1 MSKLPQGF
9 ISTIL
14 AQKKLS
20 GNGNSNNGSNVTVS
34 DSYNFNP
41 NIKELPS
48 FNTPDNSKR
57 DNEDYGLPLSTIA
70 AILAR
75 KAKSVYERYLAS
87 EEGENL
93 LTKANEYE
101 IPYEAN
107 DIDIITLRDK
117 VEEFKSAIELANEHG
132 VDWQSF
138 GYDLIAIEQ
147 EIANLQQAESDY
159 LCHARNQFL
168 TTRGVVA

>member
-1 MSKLPQGF
+1 MKNLPQGF

-34 DSYNFNP
+34 DDYSFNP

-70 AILAR
+70 STLAR
-75 KAKSVYERYLAS
+75 KAKSLYESYLAS
-87 EEGENL
+87 EEGETL
-93 LTKANEYE
+93 LEKAAEYE
-101 IPYEAN
+101 IPYDAN
-107 DIDIITLRDK
+107 NIDIITLRDK
-117 VEEFKSAIELANEHG
+117 VEEFESAIELASQYG
-132 VDWQSF
+132 IDWKTF
-138 GYDLIAIEQ
+138 GYDLLAIEQ
-147 EIANLQQAESDY
+147 EIADAQVAERDY
-159 LCHARNQFL
+159 LNYARNQFL
-168 TTRGVVA
+168 TTRGIVA